1 VCRHARSQTVG
12 LFFSRSFLYR
22 GERAPHNPNTSPKHI
37 SLAAILFI
45 QKLLKRIII
54 EWQLGTRRALSWKR
68 IEINFGSIAIA
79 HNTTYCASSN
89 RSAYSRLRNS
99 LFILSDSVFAV
110 QPVVRQSLKVNAY
123 RFGFN
128 CGSDT
133 KSRKGICATGGKYFE
148 MISQM

>member
-1 VCRHARSQTVG
+1 LAFSSLEVFFIAGNVRHTTPTPAQ
-12 LFFSRSFLYR
+12 
-22 GERAPHNPNTSPKHI
+22 HI